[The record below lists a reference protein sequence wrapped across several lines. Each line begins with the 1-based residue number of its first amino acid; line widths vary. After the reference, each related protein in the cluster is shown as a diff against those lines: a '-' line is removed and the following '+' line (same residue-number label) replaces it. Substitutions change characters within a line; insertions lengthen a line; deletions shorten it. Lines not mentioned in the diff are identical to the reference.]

1 MTMKTTP
8 LEHWIMQKTDM
19 KERDRKA
26 LEAYQLRKIKET
38 LAYAKE
44 NSIFYSKQLK
54 NVLEE
59 SVCSLESFQHIPF
72 TLPQDIMRNPL
83 DFLCVSQR
91 KVARIVT
98 LNTSGT
104 SGEEKRLFF
113 TEEDLELT
121 IDFFRYGMSCLV
133 DETDKVLVLM
143 PGNTYGSI
151 GDLLKKAL
159 ELSNIECIVHGVLK
173 DPEEAAKSIE
183 EKDITC
189 IVGIPIQVH
198 YLNRVKSDVFRNKIK
213 KVLLSTDYVPEV
225 LINELT
231 QKFGCRVFNHYGMTE
246 MGYGGGVECEALS
259 GYHMREGDMYF
270 EIINPDT
277 GKAVEKGQYGE
288 VVFTTLTRQAMPLIR
303 YRTGDIASFSSTA
316 CACGT
321 FLNTMKKV
329 LGRLE
334 NRVALGEGRFLYLRD
349 LDENIL
355 VFEEVLDYRAN
366 LEDKDRLILEL
377 IVKEDA
383 DFERIKIKVMQ
394 NVWKLLLNQRIERPN
409 VTVVSAARCKP
420 AGLTNS
426 MIKRKIIDYRG
437 GIKIGRHI

>member
-1 MTMKTTP
+1 MRLTP
-8 LEHWIMQKTDM
+8 LEQWIMNKTGI
-19 KERDRKA
+19 KERDKNA
-26 LEAYQLRKIKET
+26 LVDYQLAKIRET
-38 LAYAKE
+38 MSYAKK
-44 NSIFYSKQLK
+44 NSVFYGKLLK
-54 NVLEE
+54 NVREE
-59 SVCSLESFQHIPF
+59 SVYSQESFQHIPL
-72 TLPQDIMRNPL
+72 TYPQDIMRSPL
-83 DFLCVSQR
+83 DFLCVPQR

-113 TEEDLELT
+113 TEEDLDLT
-121 IDFFRYGMSCLV
+121 VDFFRYGMSCLV

-159 ELSNIECIVHGVLK
+159 ALSGIECIAYGVLN
-173 DPEEAAKSIE
+173 DPEDAAKCIQE
-183 EKDITC
+183 RDITC
-189 IVGIPIQVH
+189 IVGIPLQVL
-198 YLNRVKSDVFRNKIK
+198 YLSRVKSDIFRNKIK

-231 QKFGCRVFNHYGMTE
+231 QKFGCRVFSHYGMTE

-259 GYHMREGDMYF
+259 GYHMRDGDMYF

-303 YRTGDIASFSSTA
+303 YRTGDIASFSPTE

-329 LGRLE
+329 LGRIE
-334 NRVALGEGRFLYLRD
+334 NRVRIGEERFLYLRE
-349 LDENIL
+349 LDETIL
-355 VFEEVLDYRAN
+355 PFEEVLDYRAC
-366 LEDKDRLILEL
+366 LKDKDRLILEVV
-377 IVKEDA
+377 VKDNIDSES
-383 DFERIKIKVMQ
+383 IKDKIMQ
-394 NVWKLLLNQRIERPN
+394 NVRNLLPNQPMQRLN

-420 AGLTNS
+420 VRLTNS
-426 MIKRKIIDYRG
+426 MVKRKIIDYRG
-437 GIKIGRHI
+437 GINIEGHI